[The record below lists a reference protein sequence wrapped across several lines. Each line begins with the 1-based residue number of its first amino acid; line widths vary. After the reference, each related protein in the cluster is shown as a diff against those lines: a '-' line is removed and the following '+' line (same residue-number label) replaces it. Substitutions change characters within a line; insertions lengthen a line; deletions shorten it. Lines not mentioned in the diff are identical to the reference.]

1 MGVCNNIP
9 VPSVITVITVSVKVL
24 WEIVIECSI
33 IHRFI
38 VYNKLLQCV
47 ICYNTFR
54 YTLPLKLLTTVSATL
69 IPVIGIGP
77 NNSGIMVQNNQEITG
92 KRGRRVTFPYEKTPL
107 LQNIKTG
114 KTVGELVDGNYLI
127 IR

>member
-1 MGVCNNIP
+1 VGVCNNIP

-77 NNSGIMVQNNQEITG
+77 NNSGIMVQNNQG
-92 KRGRRVTFPYEKTPL
+92 KERKG
-107 LQNIKTG
+107 
-114 KTVGELVDGNYLI
+114 
-127 IR
+127 